1 MDRYCTPRSQ
11 VMHQARQ
18 VSTGSLS
25 LPDGHSQGVQGQVGA
40 HWPVGGLPADDPPR
54 VHVSHESH
62 IDPPG
67 EGAYTGGGTVCGGMS
82 ATHSPPGANASKWR
96 LTRSA
101 GHCSRG
107 ALRVV
112 RGDLAR
118 RTPRRPRSPMRRTG
132 GTAGHVTGT
141 VTLGNF
147 GSAPYHVHL
156 AGPQHRG
163 SWFLW
168 TLDISAL
175 RASSR
180 RLLALGGRLRRA

>member
-1 MDRYCTPRSQ
+1 
-11 VMHQARQ
+11 
-18 VSTGSLS
+18 
-25 LPDGHSQGVQGQVGA
+25 
-40 HWPVGGLPADDPPR
+40 
-54 VHVSHESH
+54 
-62 IDPPG
+62 
-67 EGAYTGGGTVCGGMS
+67 MS
-82 ATHSPPGANASKWR
+82 ATHSSFGLNALKCL

-118 RTPRRPRSPMRRTG
+118 PTPRRPKTPMTRTG
-132 GTAGHVTGT
+132 GTTGHVTGT
-141 VTLGNF
+141 VTLG
-147 GSAPYHVHL
+147 GLGTALYHVYL
-156 AGPQHRG
+156 AGPQHRD

-175 RASSR
+175 RISSR

>member
-1 MDRYCTPRSQ
+1 
-11 VMHQARQ
+11 
-18 VSTGSLS
+18 
-25 LPDGHSQGVQGQVGA
+25 
-40 HWPVGGLPADDPPR
+40 
-54 VHVSHESH
+54 
-62 IDPPG
+62 
-67 EGAYTGGGTVCGGMS
+67 MS
-82 ATHSPPGANASKWR
+82 ATHSPPGAKASKWR

-112 RGDLAR
+112 RGDLAW
-118 RTPRRPRSPMRRTG
+118 RTPRQAQVAHEAFDGAP
-132 GTAGHVTGT
+132 GHVTGT
-141 VTLGNF
+141 VTLGAL
-147 GSAPYHVHL
+147 GSAPYRVHL

-180 RLLALGGRLRRA
+180 NDLANRGRVLAA